1 MKRKLSIFLS
11 AVFAAITFAGCNNK
25 PQAEETPAS
34 VSANSP
40 LSFVYENAIQTN
52 WASSLFSPDENGLLY
67 VTDPAD
73 TEGTNV
79 IIKTY
84 NIDGSPQKEYTVSFE
99 NVENPPVDYINIT
112 FMEIWNGKI
121 YLYLA
126 ERIYAYDIAAGS
138 LTEIVNAENIL
149 TGAQKMTV
157 SAEGI
162 YLLGAPIEGSERINK
177 SFTLENDTNIF
188 LSYDTKALY
197 RISFEGE
204 AKRIDE
210 EYTIAFD
217 TDEKGEAVIF
227 AFDTKKGYYF
237 ARPESDGERLYA
249 DFGGLLGSVSDMD
262 ISPAGAV
269 LSGIRNGKLCV
280 ADISAADIS
289 GEKDKPIGTSDFLE
303 NVYSYLPNDVKC
315 AGDYIFYRTGDTVYD
330 SVQKIYR
337 LDSKEALS
345 KGSLVIQT
353 SMYLQIPFS
362 EGYEINLRQITEE
375 MFALQTISGSSSFD
389 VSCFVTN
396 APYAKN
402 MQSSSAFCP
411 LNEIPAVTEY
421 LDNCHPYIKAACTNK
436 NGNIWALPICLDVPV
451 IVYNKDNCEKAGL
464 SFSSDLDEFVN
475 TVHTASQMGCRYDCI
490 RYSFKDRML
499 LQYLSDHESFDT
511 EEFRHLAVTLK
522 EKCSD
527 DVFLYDSM
535 IYSDLMDYNVSKKLG
550 LMEYTDHRS
559 YDEIFF
565 TLMTDSSMQ
574 TDYLADDDN
583 LSAAPLPRLGK
594 GKNAAVCTFMCVNSG
609 GENRETALM
618 YISALAKK
626 LSENPGNIM
635 LTNGGANSEYI
646 RTLRDIYA
654 DSDICFAVP
663 YSVYWD
669 DLDEYLKGSMTLDE
683 FIQSADSKMKLY
695 QGERE

>member
-1 MKRKLSIFLS
+1 MKRKLSIILS
-11 AVFAAITFAGCNNK
+11 AVFAAMTLAGCNNK
-25 PQAEETPAS
+25 PQSEETPAA
-34 VSANSP
+34 VSASSP
-40 LSFVYENAIQTN
+40 LSFVYENALQTS
-52 WASSLFSPDENGLLY
+52 WASSLFAPDENGLLY

-84 NIDGSPQKEYTVSFE
+84 SIDGSPQKEYTVSFA
-99 NVENPPVDYINIT
+99 NVENPPTDYINIT
-112 FMEIWNGKI
+112 FMEVWEGKI

-126 ERIYAYDIAAGS
+126 ERIYAYDTLSDS
-138 LTEIVNAENIL
+138 LTEVINAENIL

-157 SAEGI
+157 CAGGI
-162 YLLGAPIEGSERINK
+162 YLLGAPTEGSERINK
-177 SFTLENDTNIF
+177 SFTLENGTNIF
-188 LSYDTKALY
+188 FTYDTKALY

-210 EYTIAFD
+210 EYTVAFD

-227 AFDTKKGYYF
+227 AFDKDKGYYF
-237 ARPESDGERLYA
+237 KRQGSGERVYA

-269 LSGIRNGKLCV
+269 LSGIRNDKLCV

-289 GEKDKPIGTSDFLE
+289 GENNGGIGTADFLE

-315 AGDYIFYRTGDTVYD
+315 SGDYIFYRTGESIYD
-330 SVQKIYR
+330 DSQKIYR
-337 LDSKEALS
+337 LNAENALS

-353 SMYLQIPFS
+353 SMYMQIPFS
-362 EGYEINLRQITEE
+362 SGYEINLRQVTEE
-375 MFALQTISGSSSFD
+375 MFALQTVSGSDSFD

-411 LNEIPAVTEY
+411 LNDIPEVTEY

-436 NGNIWALPICLDVPV
+436 NGDIWALPICLDVPV

-499 LQYLSDHESFDT
+499 LQYLTSHESFDT

-522 EKCSD
+522 DKCTD
-527 DVFLYDSM
+527 DVFLFDPM

-550 LMEYTDHRS
+550 LLEYTDHRS

-574 TDYLADDDN
+574 TDYLADDEN
-583 LSAAPLPRLGK
+583 LSAAPLPRLGE
-594 GKNAAVCTFMCVNSG
+594 GKNAAVCTFMCVNSK

-635 LTNGGANSEYI
+635 LTNGGRGSEYI
-646 RTLRDIYA
+646 RTLREIYA

-669 DLDEYLKGSMTLDE
+669 DLDEYLKGNMTLDD
-683 FIQSADSKMKLY
+683 FIASADSKMKLY
-695 QGERE
+695 LGERN

>member
-1 MKRKLSIFLS
+1 MKGKLSVILS
-11 AVFAAITFAGCNNK
+11 AVFAAMVLTGCAVK
-25 PQAEETPAS
+25 PQTEDAPAP
-34 VSANSP
+34 VSASSP
-40 LSFVYENAIQTN
+40 LSFVYENALQTA
-52 WASSLFSPDENGLLY
+52 WASSLFAPDENGLLY

-79 IIKTY
+79 IIKSY
-84 NIDGSPQKEYTVSFE
+84 SIDGSLQKEYTVSFA
-99 NVENPPVDYINIT
+99 NVEDPPLDYINIT
-112 FMEIWNGKI
+112 FMEIWEGKI

-138 LTEIVNAENIL
+138 LTEVISVENIL
-149 TGAQKMTV
+149 TGVQKMTV
-157 SAEGI
+157 CADGI
-162 YLLGAPIEGSERINK
+162 YLLGAPAEGSERINK
-177 SFTLENDTNIF
+177 TFTLENGTNIF
-188 LSYDTKALY
+188 FTYDTKALY

-210 EYTIAFD
+210 EYTVAFD
-217 TDEKGEAVIF
+217 TDEKGGAVIF
-227 AFDTKKGYYF
+227 AFDKDKGYYF
-237 ARPESDGERLYA
+237 ERQGSGERLYA

-280 ADISAADIS
+280 ADIS
-289 GEKDKPIGTSDFLE
+289 GEKDGNIGTADFLE

-315 AGDYIFYRTGDTVYD
+315 AGGHIFYRTGDTLYD

-337 LDSKEALS
+337 LNAENALS

-362 EGYEINLRQITEE
+362 SGYEINLRQVTEE
-375 MFALQTISGSSSFD
+375 MFALQTVSGSDSFD

-402 MQSSSAFCP
+402 MQSSSAFYP

-436 NGNIWALPICLDVPV
+436 NGDIWALPICLDVPV

-464 SFSSDLDEFVN
+464 SFPGSLDEFVN

-490 RYSFKDRML
+490 RYNFKDRML
-499 LQYLSDHESFDT
+499 LQYLTSHASFDT

-522 EKCSD
+522 EKCTD
-527 DVFLYDSM
+527 DIFSYDPM
-535 IYSDLMDYNVSKKLG
+535 IYSDLMSYNVVKKLG
-550 LMEYTDHRS
+550 QTEYTDHRS

-583 LSAAPLPRLGK
+583 LSAAPLPRTGE
-594 GKNAAVCTFMCVNSG
+594 GKNAAVCTFMCINSK

-635 LTNGGANSEYI
+635 LANGGSNSEYI
-646 RTLRDIYA
+646 RTLREIYA

-663 YSVYWD
+663 YSVYRD
-669 DLDEYLKGSMTLDE
+669 DLDEYLNGSITLDE
-683 FIQSADSKMKLY
+683 FIKSADSKMKLY
-695 QGERE
+695 LGERN